1 MTVILSPRPPR
12 PQRPR
17 WPNRLR
23 RPLLS
28 RIIPAVL
35 ALAAASTGAAHA
47 FDLQGHR
54 GARGLAPENTL
65 AAFRTAMAVGVDTL
79 ELDVHLSADGIPM
92 VTHDPALNR
101 DITRTEQGDWLP
113 GPGPLVKSLT
123 AEQLRTR
130 YRVDRARPDGTVA
143 KNFPEQR
150 PSDGERMPTLQQV
163 LALLRMPGAQAL
175 RANIEIKLHPRN
187 PDDTPPPET
196 VVRAVLD
203 VVHAAEAEGRV
214 TIQGFDWRV
223 QQLVQKL
230 APAIPTA
237 YLSAQRPNFDTI
249 SDGAW
254 TAGFDLKTHGSLPKM
269 VKAAG
274 GAIWSPNFNDL
285 TPALVAEAHQL
296 GLQVLPWTVNSPAD
310 MARLMDWG
318 VDGLIT
324 DHPDRA
330 RQVMQQR
337 KMALPART
345 PTAPPADR
353 NGTP

>member
-1 MTVILSPRPPR
+1 MTVILSPRP
-12 PQRPR
+12 QRPR
-17 WPNRLR
+17 WPARLSG
-23 RPLLS
+23 PLLS
-28 RIIPAVL
+28 RIIQVVL

-65 AAFRTAMAVGVDTL
+65 AAFRTAMAIGVDTL
-79 ELDVHLSADGIPM
+79 ELDVHVSADGIPM

-123 AEQLRTR
+123 ADQLRTR
-130 YRVDRARPDGTVA
+130 YRLERARPDSTVA
-143 KNFPEQR
+143 KNFPDQR
-150 PSDGERMPTLQQV
+150 PSEGERMPTLQQV
-163 LALLRMPGAQAL
+163 LALMRTPGAEAL
-175 RANIEIKLHPRN
+175 RANIEIKLNPRS
-187 PDDTPPPET
+187 PDDTPPLET
-196 VVRAVLD
+196 VVRTVLD
-203 VVHAAEAEGRV
+203 TIHAAEAERRV
-214 TIQGFDWRV
+214 IIQGFDWRV
-223 QQLVQKL
+223 LQLAQKL
-230 APAIPTA
+230 APNIPTA

-254 TAGFDLKTHGSLPKM
+254 TAGFELKAHGTLPKM

-296 GLQVLPWTVNSPAD
+296 GLEVLPWTVNNPAD
-310 MARLMDWG
+310 MAKLMDWG

-324 DHPDRA
+324 DYPDRA
-330 RQVMQQR
+330 RQVMQGR
-337 KMALPART
+337 GMTLPART
-345 PTAPPADR
+345 APPAR
-353 NGTP
+353 

>member
-1 MTVILSPRPPR
+1 MIVTGSLWRPIGTA
-12 PQRPR
+12 
-17 WPNRLR
+17 
-23 RPLLS
+23 LL
-28 RIIPAVL
+28 AV
-35 ALAAASTGAAHA
+35 AAAAATTSPAQA

-65 AAFRTAMAVGVDTL
+65 AAFRAAMTVGVDTL

-101 DITRTEQGDWLP
+101 DITRTEQGEWLP

-130 YRVDRARPDGTVA
+130 YRVDRARPDSPVA
-143 KNFPEQR
+143 KNFPDQR

-163 LALLRMPGAQAL
+163 LALLRTPGAAGL
-175 RANIEIKLHPRN
+175 RANIEIKMNPRN
-187 PDDTPPPET
+187 PDDTPPPDA

-203 VVHAAEAEGRV
+203 VVRAAEAEGRV
-214 TIQGFDWRV
+214 TIQSFDWRV

-230 APAIPTA
+230 APEIPTA

-249 SDGAW
+249 TDGAW
-254 TAGFDLKTHGSLPKM
+254 TAGFDLKTHGTLPKM

-285 TPALVAEAHQL
+285 TQPLLAEAHQL
-296 GLQVLPWTVNSPAD
+296 GLQVIPWTVNNPAD
-310 MARLMDWG
+310 MARLIDWG

-324 DHPDRA
+324 DHPERA
-330 RQVMQQR
+330 RQVMQGR
-337 KMALPART
+337 KLKLPVGVT
-345 PTAPPADR
+345 PWTR
-353 NGTP
+353 

>member
-1 MTVILSPRPPR
+1 MT
-12 PQRPR
+12 
-17 WPNRLR
+17 
-23 RPLLS
+23 LS
-28 RIIPAVL
+28 RSRRAFASAVLL
-35 ALAAASTGAAHA
+35 ALAAATTAAQA

-123 AEQLRTR
+123 ADQLRTR
-130 YRVDRARPDGTVA
+130 YRVERARPDSPVA
-143 KNFPEQR
+143 KNFPDQR
-150 PSDGERMPTLQQV
+150 PSEGERMPTLQQV
-163 LALLRMPGAQAL
+163 LGLMRTPGAQSL
-175 RANIEIKLHPRN
+175 RANIEIKLDPRN
-187 PDDTPPPET
+187 PDHTPPLET
-196 VVRAVLD
+196 VVRTVLD
-203 VVHAAEAEGRV
+203 VIRGAEAERRV

-230 APAIPTA
+230 APDIPTA
-237 YLSAQRPNFDTI
+237 YLSAQRPSFDTI
-249 SDGAW
+249 SDGTW
-254 TAGFDLKTHGSLPKM
+254 TAGFDLKTHGSVPKM

-274 GAIWSPNFNDL
+274 GVIWSPNFNDL
-285 TPALVAEAHQL
+285 TPALVTEAHQL
-296 GLQVLPWTVNSPAD
+296 GLEVLPWTVNNPAD

-330 RQVMQQR
+330 RQVMQER
-337 KMALPART
+337 KMPL
-345 PTAPPADR
+345 PPAVAAR
-353 NGTP
+353 

>member
-1 MTVILSPRPPR
+1 MTVMSSF
-12 PQRPR
+12 
-17 WPNRLR
+17 R
-23 RPLLS
+23 RCVGAAL
-28 RIIPAVL
+28 L
-35 ALAAASTGAAHA
+35 ALAVAGAAHA

-65 AAFRTAMAVGVDTL
+65 AAFRTAMAIGVDTL

-101 DITRTEQGDWLP
+101 DITRTEQGEWLS

-130 YRVDRARPDGTVA
+130 YRVDRARPDSTVA

-163 LALLRMPGAQAL
+163 LALLRTPGAEAL
-175 RANIEIKLHPRN
+175 RANIEVKINPRN
-187 PDDTPPPET
+187 PDDTPPPEA

-203 VVHAAEAEGRV
+203 VIRAAEAERRV
-214 TIQGFDWRV
+214 TIQSFDWRV

-230 APAIPTA
+230 APEIPTA
-237 YLSAQRPNFDTI
+237 YLSTQRPNSDNI
-249 SDGAW
+249 NDGAW
-254 TAGFDLKTHGSLPKM
+254 TAGFDIKTHGTVPKL

-274 GAIWSPNFNDL
+274 GAIWSPNHNDL
-285 TPALVAEAHQL
+285 TQPLVAEARQL
-296 GLQVLPWTVNSPAD
+296 GLQVIPWTVNNPAD
-310 MARLMDWG
+310 MARLIDWG

-324 DHPDRA
+324 DYPDRA
-330 RQVMQQR
+330 RQVMQDKR
-337 KMALPART
+337 MKL
-345 PTAPPADR
+345 PPAMTLAPR
-353 NGTP
+353 

>member
-1 MTVILSPRPPR
+1 MTLFRS
-12 PQRPR
+12 
-17 WPNRLR
+17 R
-23 RPLLS
+23 RAFAS
-28 RIIPAVL
+28 AVLL
-35 ALAAASTGAAHA
+35 ALAAATTAAQA

-123 AEQLRTR
+123 ADQLRTR
-130 YRVDRARPDGTVA
+130 YRVERARPDSTVA
-143 KNFPEQR
+143 KNFPDQR
-150 PSDGERMPTLQQV
+150 PSEGERMPTLQQV
-163 LALLRMPGAQAL
+163 LGLMRTPGAQSL
-175 RANIEIKLHPRN
+175 RANIEIKLDPRN
-187 PDDTPPPET
+187 PDHTPPLET
-196 VVRAVLD
+196 VVRTVLD
-203 VVHAAEAEGRV
+203 VIRGAEAERRV

-230 APAIPTA
+230 APDIPTA
-237 YLSAQRPNFDTI
+237 YLSAQRPSFDTI
-249 SDGAW
+249 SDGTW
-254 TAGFDLKTHGSLPKM
+254 TAGFDLKTHGSVPKM

-274 GAIWSPNFNDL
+274 GVIWSPNFNDL
-285 TPALVAEAHQL
+285 TPALVTEAHQL
-296 GLQVLPWTVNSPAD
+296 GLEVLPWTVNNPAD

-324 DHPDRA
+324 DYPDRA
-330 RQVMQQR
+330 RQVMQER
-337 KMALPART
+337 KMPL
-345 PTAPPADR
+345 PPAVAAR
-353 NGTP
+353 

>member
-1 MTVILSPRPPR
+1 MTLFRS
-12 PQRPR
+12 
-17 WPNRLR
+17 R
-23 RPLLS
+23 RAFAS
-28 RIIPAVL
+28 AVLL
-35 ALAAASTGAAHA
+35 ALAAATTAAQA

-123 AEQLRTR
+123 ADQLRTR
-130 YRVDRARPDGTVA
+130 YRVERARPDSPVA
-143 KNFPEQR
+143 KNFPDQR
-150 PSDGERMPTLQQV
+150 PSEGERMPTLQQV
-163 LALLRMPGAQAL
+163 LGLMRTPGAQSL
-175 RANIEIKLHPRN
+175 RANIEIKLDPRN
-187 PDDTPPPET
+187 PDHTPPLET
-196 VVRAVLD
+196 VVRTVLD
-203 VVHAAEAEGRV
+203 VIRGAEAERRV

-230 APAIPTA
+230 APDIPTA
-237 YLSAQRPNFDTI
+237 YLSAQRPSFDTI
-249 SDGAW
+249 SDGTW
-254 TAGFDLKTHGSLPKM
+254 TAGFDLKTHGSVPKM

-274 GAIWSPNFNDL
+274 GVIWSPNFNDL
-285 TPALVAEAHQL
+285 TPALVTEAHQL
-296 GLQVLPWTVNSPAD
+296 GLEVLPWTVNNPAD

-330 RQVMQQR
+330 RQVMQER
-337 KMALPART
+337 KMPL
-345 PTAPPADR
+345 PPAVAAR
-353 NGTP
+353 

>member
-1 MTVILSPRPPR
+1 MTLIPLHRSPG
-12 PQRPR
+12 PR
-17 WPNRLR
+17 WPDRLR
-23 RPLLS
+23 QPLSL
-28 RIIPAVL
+28 RVIAAVL
-35 ALAAASTGAAHA
+35 AVAAATTGTAHA

-65 AAFRTAMAVGVDTL
+65 AAFRTAMAIGVDTL

-123 AEQLRTR
+123 ADQLRTR
-130 YRVDRARPDGTVA
+130 YRVERARPDSPVA
-143 KNFPEQR
+143 KNFPDQR

-163 LALLRMPGAQAL
+163 LALLRTPGAEGL
-175 RANIEIKLHPRN
+175 RANIEIKLNPRN
-187 PDDTPPPET
+187 PDDTPPPDA

-203 VVHAAEAEGRV
+203 VIQAAEAERRV
-214 TIQGFDWRV
+214 SIQSFDWRV
-223 QQLVQKL
+223 QRLVQKL
-230 APAIPTA
+230 APDIPTA

-249 SDGAW
+249 TDGTW
-254 TAGFDLKTHGSLPKM
+254 TAGFDLKTHGSVPRM

-274 GAIWSPNFNDL
+274 GVVWSPNFNDL

-296 GLQVLPWTVNSPAD
+296 GLDVVPWTVNSPAD
-310 MARLMDWG
+310 MARLIEWG

-324 DHPDRA
+324 DYPDRA
-330 RQVMQQR
+330 RLVMQDKR
-337 KMALPART
+337 MKLPPSTASALPMGPPRT
-345 PTAPPADR
+345 P
-353 NGTP
+353 

>member
-1 MTVILSPRPPR
+1 MTLTRSHRPHTPPR
-12 PQRPR
+12 PG
-17 WPNRLR
+17 RLR
-23 RPLLS
+23 RPLLKHVS
-28 RIIPAVL
+28 TWLL

-65 AAFRTAMAVGVDTL
+65 AAFRTAMAIGVDTL

-101 DITRTEQGDWLP
+101 DITRSEQGDWLP

-130 YRVDRARPDGTVA
+130 YRLERARPDSTVA
-143 KNFPEQR
+143 KNFPDQR
-150 PSDGERMPTLQQV
+150 PSEGERMPTLQQV
-163 LALLRMPGAQAL
+163 LALLRAPGAQSL
-175 RANIEIKLHPRN
+175 RANIEIKLNPRN
-187 PDDTPPPET
+187 PDDTPPPDT
-196 VVRAVLD
+196 VVRTVLD
-203 VVHAAEAEGRV
+203 VIRGAEAERRV
-214 TIQGFDWRV
+214 TIQSFDWRV

-230 APAIPTA
+230 APDIPTA

-254 TAGFDLKTHGSLPKM
+254 TAGFDLKTHGSVPKM

-274 GAIWSPNFNDL
+274 GAIWSPHFNDL

-296 GLQVLPWTVNSPAD
+296 GLEVVPWTVNSPAD
-310 MARLMDWG
+310 MARLIEWG

-324 DHPDRA
+324 DYPDRA
-330 RQVMQQR
+330 RQVMQDR
-337 KMALPART
+337 KMPLPSSADSTKPTVPPRT
-345 PTAPPADR
+345 P
-353 NGTP
+353 

>member
-1 MTVILSPRPPR
+1 MTVTGSA
-12 PQRPR
+12 
-17 WPNRLR
+17 R
-23 RPLLS
+23 R
-28 RIIPAVL
+28 
-35 ALAAASTGAAHA
+35 LAAAALLALGAAAHTAQA

-101 DITRTEQGDWLP
+101 DITRTELGDWLP

-123 AEQLRTR
+123 ADQLRTG
-130 YRVDRARPDGTVA
+130 YRLERARPDSTVA
-143 KNFPEQR
+143 KNFPDQR
-150 PSDGERMPTLQQV
+150 PSEGERMPTLQQV
-163 LALLRMPGAQAL
+163 LALLRTPGAQAL
-175 RANIEIKLHPRN
+175 RANIEIKLNPRN
-187 PDDTPPPET
+187 PDDTPPPDT

-203 VVHAAEAEGRV
+203 VIQAAEAERRV

-230 APAIPTA
+230 APDIPTA

-254 TAGFDLKTHGSLPKM
+254 TAGFALKTHGSVPKM

-274 GAIWSPNFNDL
+274 GVIWSPNFNDL

-296 GLQVLPWTVNSPAD
+296 GLEVLPWTVNNPAD
-310 MARLMDWG
+310 MARLIDWG

-324 DHPDRA
+324 DYPDRA
-330 RQVMQQR
+330 RQVMQDR
-337 KMALPART
+337 KMPLPPRIT
-345 PTAPPADR
+345 VAPPPQGAR
-353 NGTP
+353 S

>member
-1 MTVILSPRPPR
+1 MILSHGLR
-12 PQRPR
+12 RPR
-17 WPNRLR
+17 WATQRHWPLR
-23 RPLLS
+23 WRVSAAAL
-28 RIIPAVL
+28 V
-35 ALAAASTGAAHA
+35 LAAASAGAAHA

-65 AAFRTAMAVGVDTL
+65 AAFRAAMAVGVDTL

-101 DITRTEQGDWLP
+101 DITRSEQGEWLP

-130 YRVDRARPDGTVA
+130 YRVDRARPDSPVA
-143 KNFPEQR
+143 RNFPDQR

-163 LALLRMPGAQAL
+163 LALLRTPGAAAL
-175 RANIEIKLHPRN
+175 RANIEIKMNPRN
-187 PDDTPPPET
+187 PDDTPPVET
-196 VVRAVLD
+196 VVRSVLD
-203 VVHAAEAEGRV
+203 VIHSAEAERRV
-214 TIQGFDWRV
+214 TIQSFDWRV

-230 APAIPTA
+230 APGIPTA

-249 SDGAW
+249 TDGAW
-254 TAGFDLKTHGSLPKM
+254 TAGFDLKTHGTLPKM

-285 TPALVAEAHQL
+285 TQPLLAEAHQL
-296 GLQVLPWTVNSPAD
+296 GLQVIPWTVNNPAD
-310 MARLMDWG
+310 MARLIDWG

-324 DHPDRA
+324 DHPERA
-330 RQVMQQR
+330 RQVMQAR
-337 KMALPART
+337 KLRLPAAVALGAR
-345 PTAPPADR
+345 
-353 NGTP
+353 

>member
-1 MTVILSPRPPR
+1 MTMTRSHRPHPPHR
-12 PQRPR
+12 PG
-17 WPNRLR
+17 RLH
-23 RPLLS
+23 RPLLQRVS
-28 RIIPAVL
+28 AWLL
-35 ALAAASTGAAHA
+35 ALAAAATGAAHA

-65 AAFRTAMAVGVDTL
+65 AAFRTAMAIGVDTL

-130 YRVDRARPDGTVA
+130 YRLERARPDSTVA
-143 KNFPEQR
+143 KNFPDQR
-150 PSDGERMPTLQQV
+150 PSEGERMPTLQQV
-163 LALLRMPGAQAL
+163 LALLRAPGAQSL
-175 RANIEIKLHPRN
+175 RANIEIKLNPRN

-203 VVHAAEAEGRV
+203 VIQAAEGERRV
-214 TIQGFDWRV
+214 SIQSFDWRV
-223 QQLVQKL
+223 QRLVQKL
-230 APAIPTA
+230 APDIPTA

-249 SDGAW
+249 TDGAW
-254 TAGFDLKTHGSLPKM
+254 TAGFDLKTHGSLPRM

-274 GAIWSPNFNDL
+274 GVTWSPNFNDL

-296 GLQVLPWTVNSPAD
+296 GLEVLPWTVNNPAD

-324 DHPDRA
+324 DYPDRA
-330 RQVMQQR
+330 RQVMQER
-337 KMALPART
+337 KMPL
-345 PTAPPADR
+345 PPALTAR
-353 NGTP
+353 

>member
-1 MTVILSPRPPR
+1 MTLFRS
-12 PQRPR
+12 
-17 WPNRLR
+17 R
-23 RPLLS
+23 RAFAS
-28 RIIPAVL
+28 AVLL
-35 ALAAASTGAAHA
+35 ALAAATTAAQG

-123 AEQLRTR
+123 ADQLRTR
-130 YRVDRARPDGTVA
+130 YRLERARPDSTVA
-143 KNFPEQR
+143 RNFPDQR

-163 LALLRMPGAQAL
+163 LGLMRTPGAQSL
-175 RANIEIKLHPRN
+175 RANIEIKLDPRN
-187 PDDTPPPET
+187 PDHTPPLET
-196 VVRAVLD
+196 VVRTVLD
-203 VVHAAEAEGRV
+203 VIRGAEAERRV

-230 APAIPTA
+230 APDIPTA
-237 YLSAQRPNFDTI
+237 YLSAQRPSFDTI
-249 SDGAW
+249 SDGTW
-254 TAGFDLKTHGSLPKM
+254 TAGFDLKTHGSVPKM

-274 GAIWSPNFNDL
+274 GVIWSPNFNDL
-285 TPALVAEAHQL
+285 TPALVTEAHQL
-296 GLQVLPWTVNSPAD
+296 GLEVLPWTVNNPAD

-324 DHPDRA
+324 DYPDRA
-330 RQVMQQR
+330 RQVMQER
-337 KMALPART
+337 KMPL
-345 PTAPPADR
+345 PPAVAAR
-353 NGTP
+353 